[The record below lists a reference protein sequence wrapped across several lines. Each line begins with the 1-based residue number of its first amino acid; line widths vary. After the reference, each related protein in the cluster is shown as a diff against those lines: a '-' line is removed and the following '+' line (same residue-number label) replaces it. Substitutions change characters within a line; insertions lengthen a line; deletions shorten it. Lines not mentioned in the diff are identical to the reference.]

1 MPVPPNPLQRF
12 HPLIGKWFTG
22 ALGQP
27 TDVQIRAWEEIS
39 AGRHV
44 LVTAPTGSGKTLA
57 AFLWAINQLVTGA
70 WPRGE
75 TRVLYISP
83 LKALN
88 NDVRRNLHHAAA
100 GVGSLF
106 HSMPECRFPLSA
118 SRPEAAT
125 RPGTNAGGCCAIRP
139 RS

>member
-1 MPVPPNPLQRF
+1 MPSNILDQF
-12 HPLIGKWFTG
+12 HPLIARWFTER
-22 ALGQP
+22 LGEP
-27 TDVQIRAWEEIS
+27 TDVQLRTWAEVMKE
-39 AGRHV
+39 RHV

-75 TRVLYISP
+75 TRVLYVSP

-88 NDVRRNLHHAAA
+88 NDVRRNLLAPLEELHDYFARA
-100 GVGSLF
+100 GV
-106 HSMPECRFPLSA
+106 RLSRA
-118 SRPEAAT
+118 SRSKPEAAT
-125 RPGTNAGGCCAIRP
+125 PRETSAAGCCATRR